1 MVTTLP
7 FTPSPASLPPCRR
20 SPWFPASSWRLFRH
34 LTLVDTPNIWYLPLA
49 YAMGDWAPEAGDTL
63 ICEAW
68 ECDDGCDPA
77 NPALLPDPALDDYIG
92 QAILTMGAFRVSW
105 GGAVGDR
112 L

>member
-1 MVTTLP
+1 
-7 FTPSPASLPPCRR
+7 
-20 SPWFPASSWRLFRH
+20 
-34 LTLVDTPNIWYLPLA
+34 VDDAPNLWYLPLA